1 MDAGTRGLA
10 THWRTRCAFPGDRP
24 VGYAVRE
31 SGQFFGPAPQA
42 GASGWRSTTRERW
55 SLSTNSGRLKRFS
68 SNTLAPIA
76 AAATGVS
83 PHARAAA
90 DGWSL
95 SALLKQVRWSLGLF
109 AFLVYVYVVTSYRV
123 PLGTAAMSTALV
135 ALPLEPGRFRLSPV
149 VAWTLALLGWAI
161 LGWGTSE
168 YSAAVGTNLIDFA
181 KVCAVILVAVNVVT
195 TRTRLRLFLLVYL
208 GAFALYPVRG
218 ALFNYFLYHGTFMG
232 RAVWNYIYA
241 NPNDLAGFCLL
252 QFSLVAGVLVVER
265 QRWIRMLAKIGMV
278 LLPLLIVLTGSR
290 GGFIALIAFV
300 LIAFRKYAAQLT
312 KLAAI
317 AVVGAIILVTVPNGI
332 WNRLGTI
339 RDVDQAKPTSQTEDE
354 SSTAQRLEIWK
365 VASTIALENPVTGV
379 GLGAY
384 PMAHYAY
391 AQRPE
396 FDPIAFGR
404 RDAHSTYLKFAAEM
418 GVVGLAIFLGLIIS
432 TFKDA
437 ERARRAALRTH
448 PQFATQLFYMEAGLA
463 AYLVAAIWA
472 SWGTLVFTYLHI
484 ALIQVA
490 SRLLK
495 DDVAAQPL
503 PAARR
508 AHRAPLPSHFVTPV
522 EKTV

>member
-1 MDAGTRGLA
+1 MGEQ
-10 THWRTRCAFPGDRP
+10 PN
-24 VGYAVRE
+24 V
-31 SGQFFGPAPQA
+31 SM
-42 GASGWRSTTRERW
+42 S
-55 SLSTNSGRLKRFS
+55 SGRLKRFS
-68 SNTLAPIA
+68 NNALAPVPAPAGQQAQI
-76 AAATGVS
+76 
-83 PHARAAA
+83 RAGASSA
-90 DGWSL
+90 WSV
-95 SALLKQVRWSLGLF
+95 SALLKQVHWSLALS
-109 AFLVYVYVVTSYRV
+109 AFLLYVYVVTSYRFQ
-123 PLGTAAMSTALV
+123 LGTIAMSTALV

-149 VAWTLALLGWAI
+149 VAWALALLGWAA

-168 YSAAVGTNLIDFA
+168 YSGVVGDNLLEFA

-195 TRTRLRLFLLVYL
+195 TRTRLRLFLLVFL
-208 GAFALYPVRG
+208 AAFALYPVRG

-232 RAVWNYIYA
+232 RAAWNYIYS

-252 QFSLVAGVLVVER
+252 QFSLVAGVLAVER
-265 QRWIRMLAKIGMV
+265 EKWIRTLAKIGMV

-339 RDVDQAKPTSQTEDE
+339 RDVDQAHASSQHEEE
-354 SSTAQRLEIWK
+354 SSTAQRIEIWK

-384 PMAHYAY
+384 PFAHYVY

-418 GVVGLAIFLGLIIS
+418 GIVGLAIFLGLVVS
-432 TFKDA
+432 TFMDA
-437 ERARRAALRTH
+437 ERTRRAAKRTR
-448 PQFATQLFYMEAGLA
+448 PEFATQLFYMEAGLA
-463 AYLVAAIWA
+463 AYLVAGIWA
-472 SWGTLVFTYLHI
+472 SWGTLVITYLHI
-484 ALIQVA
+484 ALIHVA

-495 DDVAAQPL
+495 EELATQP
-503 PAARR
+503 AFA
-508 AHRAPLPSHFVTPV
+508 RAPRNRATLPTQFAPQPA
-522 EKTV
+522 EKSV